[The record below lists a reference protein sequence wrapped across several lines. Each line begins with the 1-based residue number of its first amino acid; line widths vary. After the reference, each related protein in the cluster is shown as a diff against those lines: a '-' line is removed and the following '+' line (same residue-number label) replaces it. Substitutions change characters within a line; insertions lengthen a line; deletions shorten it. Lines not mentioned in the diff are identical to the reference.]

1 MRQRDGLLIIGQ
13 QINVRSIDAQKAPD
27 RRQRIANAGIEI
39 LGRQVD
45 EVRGNAGDQL
55 LEVDAVTQRL
65 LNFPAL
71 ASVHRRGDQFGD
83 GDGEVLLLHQPVA
96 LRPHLLV
103 ADDAGDLTEVPDG
116 RFDHGADSERTQ
128 IGVCETGGARIVL
141 RIVGGDAPL
150 ALQRAEI
157 CRIADR
163 CHFHSG

>member
-1 MRQRDGLLIIGQ
+1 M
-13 QINVRSIDAQKAPD
+13 A
-27 RRQRIANAGIEI
+27 
-39 LGRQVD
+39 
-45 EVRGNAGDQL
+45 
-55 LEVDAVTQRL
+55 QRL

-83 GDGEVLLLHQPVA
+83 GDGEVLFLHHPVA